1 MPTDPKADFV
11 MRRFDKMRSIR
22 APFET
27 DWQDVRYYVRPITQY
42 ASYSPQLQFYTVMPE
57 TCYDG
62 TAGNALEE
70 LASAL
75 HGYLSNPTERWFE
88 IQLEGNNPWHQ
99 DPDVTQWL
107 QDVSDLI
114 YTHYNRE
121 GAMLNLAM
129 HEAYLD
135 LGGFGTCVL
144 NQEWDMDAQGLLF
157 SARPLQMCYFTENSK
172 GRIDSVCRYFSW
184 SIRQL
189 KQEFGELPP
198 GIMKYAD
205 DEDKLIDIVHWVGPR
220 VDCDRTKA
228 DAKNKPWCSMWV
240 SSTTHECLLESGY
253 DDFPYHVARWT
264 KLAGE
269 VYGRSP
275 AKKCM
280 PDIRMLNQM
289 EKTIIKAGQKQ
300 VDPPLILRND
310 AFMLPIKTAPGSLIF
325 KEDEEATITPLETK
339 GNLPWGEEKAEQK
352 RKFIQQCFYADWIRM
367 EKENVEMTAY
377 EVQDRRDEKLRLLA
391 PIFGRIISELHA
403 PMVARSYMLLNRHGK
418 IPKAPGMLA
427 KSKLKVGFLSPAAQ
441 AQLSSKATSM
451 SRFFTDLAPM
461 AQVNPNIFDSID
473 LDKMVQEF
481 AIARGVPRVVLRS
494 PDQVAQVRQDK
505 QQQQQ
510 LQTAAQTA
518 EPISSAVKNIAEAS
532 AKSPGG
538 NIQNLMPSGG
548 AGPALPGGGQ

>member
-11 MRRFDKMRSIR
+11 MARFDKMRSIR

-27 DWQDVRYYVRPITQY
+27 DWQDVRYFVRPITQY

-62 TAGNALEE
+62 TAGEALEE

-75 HGYLSNPTERWFE
+75 HSYLSNPTERWFE
-88 IQLEGNNPWHQ
+88 IQLEGDNPWSQ

-107 QDVSDLI
+107 QTVSDLI
-114 YTHYNRE
+114 YTYYNRE
-121 GAMLNLAM
+121 GSMINLAL
-129 HEAYLD
+129 HETYLD

-144 NQEWDMDAQGLLF
+144 NQEWDDDAEGLLF
-157 SARPLQMCYFTENSK
+157 AARPLQMCYFTENSK

-189 KQEFGELPP
+189 KQEFGELPE
-198 GIMKYAD
+198 GVMKFAD
-205 DEDKLIDIVHWVGPR
+205 DPDKLIDMVHWVGPR
-220 VDCDRTKA
+220 TDR
-228 DAKNKPWCSMWV
+228 DAAKLDSKNKPWCSMWV
-240 SSTTHECLLESGY
+240 SSSTHECVYESGY

-289 EKTIIKAGQKQ
+289 EKTILKAGQKQ

-352 RKFIQQCFYADWIRM
+352 RKFIQQCFYSDWIRM
-367 EKENVEMTAY
+367 EKEDVEMTAT

-391 PIFGRIISELHA
+391 PIFGRIVSELHA
-403 PMVARSYMLLNRHGK
+403 PMIARSYMLLNRHNK
-418 IPKAPGMLA
+418 IPKAPGMMA
-427 KSKLKVGFLSPAAQ
+427 KAKLKVGFLSPAAV
-441 AQLSSKATSM
+441 AQSGSKANVM
-451 SRFFTDLAPM
+451 ARFLQDLAPM
-461 AQVNPNIFDSID
+461 AQINPDIFDAID
-473 LDKMVQEF
+473 LDKMVQQY
-481 AIARGVPRVVLRS
+481 AIARGLPRIVLLS
-494 PDQVAQVRQDK
+494 PDQLKQKRADK

-510 LQTAAQTA
+510 MAQAAQTA
-518 EPISSAVKNIAEAS
+518 EPISNAVKNIAQAS
-532 AKSPGG
+532 AVSPGG
-538 NIQNLMPSGG
+538 DVQNLL
-548 AGPALPGGGQ
+548 PAGGGK